1 MAFLFALN
9 AYSISLKMDTEL
21 PQHNTASREI
31 SLQKHKLTIK
41 ALTEG
46 VIFDDLFY
54 TKNTLNINNLYE
66 KLV

>member
-1 MAFLFALN
+1 MAFLFAIN

-31 SLQKHKLTIK
+31 SLQIDKKIKKHKLTIK

-46 VIFDDLFY
+46 VIFDDLFIQ
-54 TKNTLNINNLYE
+54 KIH
-66 KLV
+66 